1 MCGEDQ
7 GCLGAHEMGQAM
19 QLGLDAAAG
28 HLEHRLSKA
37 FGLLRAEI
45 SNVTYVG
52 GDHPL
57 PSGPSTWYEVG
68 GQPQRSI

>member
-1 MCGEDQ
+1 
-7 GCLGAHEMGQAM
+7 M

-57 PSGPSTWYEVG
+57 PSGPSTWYVTILG
-68 GQPQRSI
+68 HHHRGQDNRISSV